1 MTMRKRI
8 FLEARRERVLE
19 SNRKA
24 FRWEGLKSFF
34 PGSYWPGFDASR
46 IPSDIRSGKYDAKQ
60 QTDEDF
66 VCLDPM
72 ATGIFRTWDSVFTV
86 PYCQGARVP
95 IYDRKSLPPYRQL
108 NSDWDTIAMDLNRVG
123 RPSGDGE
130 FLRPEGRWIVD
141 LVKDPDGTKLLESAH
156 AVHHLRQLVGASEG
170 FLECLAELA
179 FAKRYGVAFWCPDAS
194 DVEHGDRDGDGFF
207 ARIGMRFAVSTNMRK
222 PWLTVPA
229 VGPDAPRPYQDSCV
243 VLCGIHLEPQP
254 WSAREDNPNDDDES
268 WLEMNRWSCM
278 PTIVTFCG
286 WMFVDELMKLPLVG
300 RYRSSKPEEVCVT
313 APAIA
318 LDGPSTIDDYM
329 SELSEEYRTS
339 RPGVG
344 LWTFD
349 DFVRERLPVVERIIP
364 PFPCKDCLRLN
375 MASEGAPTRPMHA
388 RPDKRE
394 KGARKTDA
402 ELEWEAYDAKVDKI
416 VRTVEKACDFHDR
429 RFKYKEKGRKERKSR
444 RSNWRKI
451 VGLLEKAR
459 SARKRADRFLQQFEL
474 SKMEAEN
481 NKARSFYSEIAAMM
495 KGKTN
500 EN

>member
-46 IPSDIRSGKYDAKQ
+46 IPSDIRSGKYDAKR

-72 ATGIFRTWDSVFTV
+72 STGIFRTWDSVFTV

-123 RPSGDGE
+123 RPSGEGE
-130 FLRPEGRWIVD
+130 FLRPEGKWIVD
-141 LVKDPDGTKLLESAH
+141 LVKDPDGTRLLESAH

-170 FLECLAELA
+170 FLECLAEIA
-179 FAKRYGVAFWCPDAS
+179 FAKRYGIAFWCPNAS
-194 DVEHGDRDGDGFF
+194 DVEHGDRDGDGLF

-254 WSAREDNPNDDDES
+254 WGAREDNPNDDDES

-313 APAIA
+313 APAMA

-344 LWTFD
+344 LWKFD
-349 DFVRERLPVVERIIP
+349 DFARDRLPVV
-364 PFPCKDCLRLN
+364 
-375 MASEGAPTRPMHA
+375 
-388 RPDKRE
+388 
-394 KGARKTDA
+394 